1 MCGRERSAPAWLRAP
16 CERLDFSIHKPHRA
30 GDERN
35 HHAHVLTT
43 TRVIEP
49 AGLGEKSAI
58 EWADKNRRKAGL
70 SRDP

>member
-1 MCGRERSAPAWLRAP
+1 
-16 CERLDFSIHKPHRA
+16 
-30 GDERN
+30 
-35 HHAHVLTT
+35 VLTT